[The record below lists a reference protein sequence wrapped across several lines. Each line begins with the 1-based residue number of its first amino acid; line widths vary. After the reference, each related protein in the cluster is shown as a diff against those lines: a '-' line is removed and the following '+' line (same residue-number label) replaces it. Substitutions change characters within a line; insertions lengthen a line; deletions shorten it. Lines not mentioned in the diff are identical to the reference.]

1 MGKKRLIPQM
11 ETAAADL
18 YRELNQR
25 YRLQR
30 VAVEFGDY
38 PLELI
43 KVADLDE
50 LLEGVTDAD
59 QIPFWAE
66 LWPAS
71 LGLTR
76 YLSNNRNLLQGRSGL
91 ELGAGIGLAGIAARL
106 AGAKLIQTD
115 YVEDAL
121 QFIRFNSL
129 RNGLAEPE
137 LLLADW
143 RRFPQVGKFDFILG
157 ADILYEKTLHQALAG
172 IMANAL
178 KSDGLVLLAD
188 PGRDYA
194 LEFVLGMMD
203 RGWSVNQARVPVIY
217 ENITHQIDIYQLR
230 PGGTVS
236 Q

>member
-1 MGKKRLIPQM
+1 MTTQ
-11 ETAAADL
+11 TAVLGTEL
-18 YRELNQR
+18 YQELNR
-25 YRLQR
+25 SFRLQK

-38 PLELI
+38 SLELI

-76 YLSNNRNLLQGRSGL
+76 YIFNHRHLSEGRSVL

-106 AGAKLIQTD
+106 AGAHLLQTD
-115 YVEDAL
+115 YVEAAL
-121 QFIRFNSL
+121 RFIRVNSL
-129 RNGLAEPE
+129 WNGLSDPR

-143 RRFPQVGKFDFILG
+143 RRFPQVGKFDLILG
-157 ADILYEKTLHQALAG
+157 ADILYEKTLHQDLAG
-172 IMANAL
+172 IMANSL
-178 KSDGLVLLAD
+178 KPGGTVWLAD

-194 LEFVLGMMD
+194 LEFVLMLMD
-203 RGWSVNQARVPVIY
+203 RGWSVRQSRVPVIY
-217 ENITHQIDIYQLR
+217 EKNTHQIDIYQLQ
-230 PGGTVS
+230 PGGTGNK
-236 Q
+236 

>member
-1 MGKKRLIPQM
+1 MIVQTG
-11 ETAAADL
+11 TDADSL
-18 YRELNQR
+18 YKELNHR
-25 YRLQR
+25 FRLQR
-30 VAVEFGDY
+30 VAVEFCAY
-38 PLELI
+38 ALELI

-76 YLSNNRNLLQGRSGL
+76 YLLNNRKLLQGRSGL

-115 YVEDAL
+115 YMEDAL
-121 QFIRFNSL
+121 KFIRVNSL
-129 RNGLAEPE
+129 RNGLGEPR

-143 RRFPQVGKFDFILG
+143 RHFPRVGRFDLILG
-157 ADILYEKTLHQALAG
+157 ADILYEKTLHQDLAG
-172 IMANAL
+172 IMVNSI
-178 KSDGLVLLAD
+178 KPDGLVLLAD

-194 LEFVLGMMD
+194 LEFVLGMMEQ
-203 RGWSVNQARVPVIY
+203 GWLVKQSRVPVVY
-217 ENITHQIDIYQLR
+217 EKITHQIDIYQLR
-230 PGGTVS
+230 PGGTANR
-236 Q
+236 

>member
-1 MGKKRLIPQM
+1 MTTQTRV
-11 ETAAADL
+11 TAEAV
-18 YRELNQR
+18 YRELSQR

-30 VAVEFGDY
+30 VPVEFGAY
-38 PLELI
+38 SLELI

-76 YLSNNRNLLQGRSGL
+76 YLFNNRDLLQGRSGL

-106 AGAKLIQTD
+106 AGAELIQTD
-115 YVEDAL
+115 YLEDAL
-121 QFIRFNSL
+121 RFIRVNSL
-129 RNGLAEPE
+129 RNGLSEPG

-143 RRFPQVGKFDFILG
+143 RRFPQIGKFDLILG
-157 ADILYEKTLHQALAG
+157 ADILYEKTLHQDLGKILADT
-172 IMANAL
+172 I
-178 KSDGLVLLAD
+178 KPDGLVLLAD
-188 PGRDYA
+188 PGRNYA
-194 LEFVLGMMD
+194 LEFVLGLMD
-203 RGWSVNQARVPVIY
+203 RGWRVKQSRVPVIY
-217 ENITHQIDIYQLR
+217 EKNTHQIDIYQLR
-230 PGGTVS
+230 PGGTVD

>member
-1 MGKKRLIPQM
+1 MIPQM

-18 YRELNQR
+18 YRELNQK

-38 PLELI
+38 SLELI

-76 YLSNNRNLLQGRSGL
+76 YLSNNRDLLQGRSGL
-91 ELGAGIGLAGIAARL
+91 ELGAGIGWAGIAARL

-121 QFIRFNSL
+121 RFIRVNSL
-129 RNGLAEPE
+129 RNGLTEPE

-143 RRFPQVGKFDFILG
+143 RRFPQVGKFDFIIG
-157 ADILYEKTLHQALAG
+157 ADILYEKTLHQPLAG
-172 IMANAL
+172 IMTNVL
-178 KSDGLVLLAD
+178 KPDGLVLLAD

-203 RGWSVNQARVPVIY
+203 RGWSVNQVRVPIDY

-230 PGGTVS
+230 PGGTVNL
-236 Q
+236 